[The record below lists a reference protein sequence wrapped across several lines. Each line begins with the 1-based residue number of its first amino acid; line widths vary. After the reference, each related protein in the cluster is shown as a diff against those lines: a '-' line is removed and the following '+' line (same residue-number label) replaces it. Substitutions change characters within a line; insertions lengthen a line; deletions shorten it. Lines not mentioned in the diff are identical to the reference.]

1 MKKRLVAVALASS
14 IASSFACAQE
24 APVMFST
31 IDMNAP
37 HVNSVKGVRLSVL
50 HGKVSEVKG
59 VDVSLVGMSETDRTT
74 GLNFNLMFGA
84 NKVNQEMKGL
94 SWGWFNWNTGQTTGV
109 NLGAA
114 NITHNVKGVNLSIAN
129 ISDGNT
135 MADIGVVSLSK
146 QSKVQVGIF
155 NHTRKIEGVQVGLIN
170 CADNGFLKCFP
181 IINFAK

>member
-1 MKKRLVAVALASS
+1 MKKRLVVAALASVM
-14 IASSFACAQE
+14 ASSFACAQ

-37 HVNSVKGVRLSVL
+37 NDNAVKGLRLSLL

-59 VDVSLVGMSETDRTT
+59 VDVSLIGMSETDRTT

-84 NKVNQEMKGL
+84 NKVNKEMKGL

-114 NITHNVKGVNLSIAN
+114 NITHNVNGVNFSIAN

-135 MADIGVVSLSK
+135 TADIGIVSLSK

-155 NHTRKIEGVQVGLIN
+155 NHTRNIEGVQVGLIN

-181 IINFAK
+181 FINFAK